1 MFSLKG
7 SPGVTTLA
15 CMLAASWPSPGIA
28 TVVEADPAG
37 GDLAAR
43 FGLSAK
49 QGWPSLSAATR
60 RSDGI
65 AAMAPHLQKLPGGVP
80 VLVGARGI
88 DRRAADSQEA
98 RILPVRHTA
107 EGDRDV
113 AIVDLG
119 RFSAGDELSGS
130 WLRAADHSVV
140 VTGGEASAA
149 LHLRQRAS
157 ELLDLCGGRLDLIV
171 VGSGP
176 YGCRAM
182 SEFTG
187 IEPLGDLPWD
197 SAAAAVARGASGSSR
212 RLERSLLWIGAC
224 RLAATMA
231 GRLDEA
237 EAPGQEAPG
246 QEAPGQKSLLA
257 ASDCTMTEVH
267 R

>member
-15 CMLAASWPSPGIA
+15 CMLAASWPGPGIA

-49 QGWPSLSAATR
+49 VGWPSLSAATR

-65 AAMAPHLQKLPGGVP
+65 AGITPHLQKLPGGVP
-80 VLVGARGI
+80 VLVGALGS
-88 DRRAADSQEA
+88 DRRAAGSQEA
-98 RILPVRHTA
+98 GILPMGDTG
-107 EGDRDV
+107 EGAQDV
-113 AIVDLG
+113 AIMDLG
-119 RFSAGDELSGS
+119 RFSIGDDLSGS
-130 WLRAADHSVV
+130 WLRAGDISVV

-157 ELLDLCGGRLDLIV
+157 ELLDLCGGQLALLV

-187 IEPLGDLPWD
+187 IESLGDLPCD
-197 SAAAAVARGASGSSR
+197 SAAAAVASGASGSAR
-212 RLERSLLWIGAC
+212 RLERSLLWI
-224 RLAATMA
+224 RA
-231 GRLDEA
+231 GRLAVTMAQRLDGA
-237 EAPGQEAPG
+237 EAPGLEAAG
-246 QEAPGQKSLLA
+246 HDSLLA
-257 ASDCTMTEVH
+257 GRDRTMTEMH
-267 R
+267 G